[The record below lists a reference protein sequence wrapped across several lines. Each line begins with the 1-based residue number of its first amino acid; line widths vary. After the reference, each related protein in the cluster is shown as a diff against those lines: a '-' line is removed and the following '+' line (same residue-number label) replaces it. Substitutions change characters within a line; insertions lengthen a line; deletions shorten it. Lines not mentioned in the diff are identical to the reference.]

1 MLSAQV
7 YRPVASAFRWPCSV
21 GFPGRG
27 AVLRGLILNPAYE
40 PYWKDAG
47 LKWVRS
53 NVHGYEMPCDLKIA
67 SGRFAYFLRRWNEA
81 GTQSVL
87 LTLLRSGDTF
97 VDIGANVGMATL
109 TAARAVGPDGR
120 ILAFEPNPE
129 VSSILAQSLRRNGL
143 DQVELHPNAIGER
156 PGHFSLFVP
165 DSNHGEASLGTEF
178 ADRPGKLVEVEV
190 VDGSRLAALDRCDFI
205 KIDVEG
211 YEVHVIEAISETI
224 RRHRPFVS
232 TEVVERHLERCGNG
246 VADLTERLS
255 SLGYK
260 GLRYFHV
267 AAGPLHL
274 RAKLEPFKVEG
285 PVSDTDVLWVPLER
299 AESIRSIEFEAIR
312 R

>member
-53 NVHGYEMPCDLKIA
+53 NVHGYEMPCDLTIPT
-67 SGRFAYFLRRWNEA
+67 GRFAYFLRRWNDA

-87 LTLLRSGDTF
+87 LTLLQPGDTF

-109 TAARAVGPDGR
+109 TAARALGPDGR

-129 VSSILAQSLRRNGL
+129 VSSILSQSLIRNGL
-143 DQVELHPNAIGER
+143 DQVELYPNAIGEK
-156 PGHFSLFVP
+156 PGRFSLFVP
-165 DSNHGEASLGTEF
+165 DDNHGEASLGTQF

-190 VDGSRLAALDRCDFI
+190 VDGGRLAALDRCDFI

-211 YEVHVIEAISETI
+211 YEVHVIEAIAETI

-232 TEVVERHLERCGNG
+232 TEVVERHLKRCGNG
-246 VADLTERLS
+246 VAELS
-255 SLGYK
+255 ESLSGLGYT
-260 GLRYFHV
+260 GFRYAHV
-267 AAGPLHL
+267 TSGHTHL
-274 RAKLEPFKVEG
+274 RAKLEAFQ
-285 PVSDTDVLWVPLER
+285 VSESLSDCDVLWVPDER
-299 AESIRSIEFEAIR
+299 SEEIRRIEFAAIR

>member
-7 YRPVASAFRWPCSV
+7 YRPVASVFRWPCSV

-53 NVHGYEMPCDLKIA
+53 NVHGYEMPCDLTIS
-67 SGRFAYFLRRWNEA
+67 SGRFAYFLKRWNDA

-87 LTLLRSGDTF
+87 LTLLQSGDTF

-143 DQVELHPNAIGER
+143 DQVELHPSAIGER
-156 PGHFSLFVP
+156 PGRFSLFVP
-165 DSNHGEASLGTEF
+165 DSNHGEASLGTQF
-178 ADRPGKLVEVEV
+178 AGRPGKLVEVDI

-232 TEVVERHLERCGNG
+232 TEVVDRHLKRCGNG
-246 VADLTERLS
+246 AAELAESLS
-255 SLGYK
+255 RLGYT
-260 GLRYFHV
+260 GFRYFHV
-267 AAGPLHL
+267 AAGHTQL
-274 RAKLEPFKVEG
+274 RAKLEAFQASG
-285 PVSDTDVLWVPLER
+285 PISDSDVLWVPSER
-299 AESIRSIEFEAIR
+299 AESIRSIEFAAIR

>member
-7 YRPVASAFRWPCSV
+7 YRPVASAFRWPCSI

-27 AVLRGLILNPAYE
+27 AVLRGLILNPVYE
-40 PYWKDAG
+40 PYWRDAG

-53 NVHGYEMPCDLKIA
+53 NVHGYEMPCDLAIS
-67 SGRFAYFLRRWNEA
+67 SGRFAYFLKRWNDA

-87 LTLLRSGDTF
+87 LTLLQPGDTF

-109 TAARAVGPDGR
+109 TAARAVGPGGR

-143 DQVELHPNAIGER
+143 DQVELHPCGIGER

-165 DSNHGEASLGTEF
+165 DSNHGEASLGTQF
-178 ADRPGKLVEVEV
+178 ADRPGKLVEVDV
-190 VDGSRLAALDRCDFI
+190 VDGSRLDALDGCNFI

-211 YEVHVIEAISETI
+211 YEVHVIEAITETI

-232 TEVVERHLERCGNG
+232 TEVVERHLKRCGNS
-246 VADLTERLS
+246 VAELAESLSRLS
-255 SLGYK
+255 YTGF
-260 GLRYFHV
+260 RYFHV
-267 AAGPLHL
+267 PAGHTHL
-274 RAKLEPFKVEG
+274 QAKLEAFQASG
-285 PVSDTDVLWVPLER
+285 PISDSDVLWVPNER
-299 AESIRSIEFEAIR
+299 AERIRSTEFAAIR